1 MDFLAWS
8 IFSLLTWNGKNFA
21 IFINSSAKFSETVL
35 KSLNSDVLKIY
46 NFEQI
51 KSKIKLSNDKVDA
64 IIIGTE
70 WNEFRALNFSKIRKI
85 VKKPVI
91 FDLRNI
97 YRASEIKNKG
107 FEYYGIGQ

>member
-1 MDFLAWS
+1 MSNAKNKYS
-8 IFSLLTWNGKNFA
+8 SLRYFD
-21 IFINSSAKFSETVL
+21 SA
-35 KSLNSDVLKIY
+35 Y
-46 NFEQI
+46 GAC
-51 KSKIKLSNDKVDA
+51 DKVDA